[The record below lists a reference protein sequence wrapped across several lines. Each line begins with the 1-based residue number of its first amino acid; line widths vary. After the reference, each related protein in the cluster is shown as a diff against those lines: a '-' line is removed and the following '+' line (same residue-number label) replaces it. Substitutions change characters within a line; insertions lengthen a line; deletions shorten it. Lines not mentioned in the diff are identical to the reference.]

1 MLAHAFAWDHTDIN
15 LCTMQDLKN
24 MSKKQD
30 SKNTE
35 FVHSFR
41 NSSGYINAFRGRTF
55 VIAFGGE
62 MLADEQFVS
71 LVHDIAL
78 LNSLG
83 IKLVLVHGAR
93 PQIESRLK
101 ERKLSSKYSSG
112 LRITDDPALICVKE
126 ASSSVRADIEA
137 LLSIG
142 LTNSPVASSRI
153 NVISGNFV
161 TAQPYGVRDGVDY
174 MHTGEVR
181 KIEHNAI
188 NQALDSN
195 AIVLLSPIGYS
206 STGEIFNL
214 SIEDVAT
221 TASIELNAD
230 KLIYLVDAK
239 GVTDKRNSL
248 IRELTLSDTKNLLVN
263 NTKLEDSIQRCLGSA
278 IKACQNEV
286 ERTHILNRHIEGA
299 LLLELFTRDGCGTLI
314 TSESFEDIRP
324 ATIDDLAGLIEL
336 ISPLEDEDI
345 LVKRSREK
353 LEMEIEHFT
362 VVERDGM
369 IIACAALY
377 PFLHDKV
384 AELACLA
391 VHRDYQGKNRGA
403 QLLKYI
409 ERQTKQLGIKQI
421 FVLTTRTAHWFRERG
436 YNSSDITKLPMKR
449 KSLYNYQRKSKMFAK
464 TI

>member
-1 MLAHAFAWDHTDIN
+1 
-15 LCTMQDLKN
+15 
-24 MSKKQD
+24 MSKEKN
-30 SKNTE
+30 SKNIE

-41 NSSGYINAFRGRTF
+41 NSAGYINAFRGRTF

-62 MLADEQFVS
+62 MLADEQFAP

-101 ERKLSSKYSSG
+101 ERKFTSEYVDDI
-112 LRITDDPALICVKE
+112 RVTDDNALVCVKE

-142 LTNSPVASSRI
+142 LTNSPVSCSRI
-153 NVISGNFV
+153 SVISGNFV

-188 NQALDSN
+188 NQALENNS
-195 AIVLLSPIGYS
+195 IVLLSPIGYS

-214 SIEDVAT
+214 SVEDVAT
-221 TASIELNAD
+221 AAAIELNAN

-239 GVTDKRNSL
+239 GVTNKRKSL
-248 IRELTLSDTKNLLVN
+248 IRELTMDDANKLLEEN
-263 NTKLEDSIQRCLGSA
+263 KKLDAPIQRYLTSA
-278 IKACQNEV
+278 IKACRNEI

-324 ATIDDLAGLIEL
+324 ATIEDLAGLIEL
-336 ISPLEDEDI
+336 ISPLEEEDI
-345 LVKRSREK
+345 LVRRSREK

-377 PFLHDKV
+377 PFLQDKV

-391 VHRDYQGKNRGA
+391 VHPDYQGKNRGD

-409 ERQTKQLGIKQI
+409 ERQTKQLGIKQL

-436 YNSSDITKLPMKR
+436 YASSDIKKLPVKR
-449 KSLYNYQRKSKMFAK
+449 KSLYNYQRQSKMFAK
-464 TI
+464 NI

>member
-1 MLAHAFAWDHTDIN
+1 MNKDN
-15 LCTMQDLKN
+15 KN
-24 MSKKQD
+24 I
-30 SKNTE
+30 E

-41 NSSGYINAFRGRTF
+41 NSAGYINAFRGRTF

-62 MLADEQFVS
+62 MLTDEQFAP

-101 ERKLSSKYSSG
+101 ERKLASEYHND
-112 LRITDDPALICVKE
+112 LRITDDTALVCVKE

-142 LTNSPVASSRI
+142 LTNNPVSHSRI
-153 NVISGNFV
+153 RVISGNFV
-161 TAQPYGVRDGVDY
+161 TAQPYGVRAGVDY

-181 KIEHNAI
+181 KIDHNAI
-188 NQALDSN
+188 HQSLENNS
-195 AIVLLSPIGYS
+195 IVLLSPIGYS

-214 SIEDVAT
+214 TVEDVAT
-221 TASIELNAD
+221 TAAIELNAN

-239 GVTDKRNSL
+239 GVTNKRKSL
-248 IRELTLSDTKNLLVN
+248 IRELTLNDAKALLQD
-263 NTKLEDSIQRCLGSA
+263 NTKLTPAIQHCLSSA
-278 IKACQNEV
+278 IKACQNDIA
-286 ERTHILNRHIEGA
+286 RTHILNRHIEGA

-314 TSESFEDIRP
+314 TSECFEDIRP
-324 ATIDDLAGLIEL
+324 ATIEDLGGLIKL
-336 ISPLEDEDI
+336 LTPLEEEDI
-345 LVKRSREK
+345 LVRRSREK

-377 PFLHDKV
+377 PFLKDKV

-391 VHRDYQGKNRGA
+391 VHPDYQGKDRGN

-409 ERQTKQLGIKQI
+409 EQQSKQLGIQQL

-436 YNSSDITKLPMKR
+436 FNTRDIKKLPIKR
-449 KSLYNYQRKSKMFAK
+449 KSLYNYQRQSKMFAK

>member
-1 MLAHAFAWDHTDIN
+1 MN
-15 LCTMQDLKN
+15 KEKN
-24 MSKKQD
+24 
-30 SKNTE
+30 NNIE
-35 FVHSFR
+35 FVNSFR
-41 NSSGYINAFRGRTF
+41 NSAGYINAFRGRTF

-62 MLADEQFVS
+62 MLADEQFAP

-101 ERKLSSKYSSG
+101 ERKLKSEYSNN
-112 LRITDDPALICVKE
+112 LRITDNNALVCVKE

-142 LTNSPVASSRI
+142 IINSPITCSRI
-153 NVISGNFV
+153 SVISGNFV

-181 KIEHNAI
+181 KIDHTAI
-188 NQALDSN
+188 NQALENNS
-195 AIVLLSPIGYS
+195 IILLSPIGYS

-214 SIEDVAT
+214 SVEDVAT
-221 TASIELNAD
+221 AAAIELKTD

-239 GVTDKRNSL
+239 GVTNKRKSL
-248 IRELTLSDTKNLLVN
+248 IRELTLNDAKKLLEEN
-263 NTKLEDSIQRCLGSA
+263 KKLEAPIQNCLKSA
-278 IKACQNEV
+278 IKACQNEI

-314 TSESFEDIRP
+314 TSDSFEDLRS
-324 ATIDDLAGLIEL
+324 ATIEDLAGLIEL
-336 ISPLEDEDI
+336 ITPLEDEDI

-353 LEMEIEHFT
+353 LEIEIEHFT

-377 PFLHDKV
+377 PDLQEKV

-391 VHRDYQGKNRGA
+391 VHPDYQGNNRGD

-409 ERQTKQLGIKQI
+409 ERQTKQLGIKQL
-421 FVLTTRTAHWFRERG
+421 FVLTTRTAHWFRDRG
-436 YNSSDITKLPMKR
+436 FSPSDIKKLPVKR
-449 KSLYNYQRKSKMFAK
+449 KSLYNYQRQSKMFAK
-464 TI
+464 SI

>member
-1 MLAHAFAWDHTDIN
+1 M
-15 LCTMQDLKN
+15 
-24 MSKKQD
+24 KKETK
-30 SKNTE
+30 SKNIE

-62 MLADEQFVS
+62 MLTDKQFAP

-101 ERKLSSKYSSG
+101 ERNFSSEYNNDV
-112 LRITDDPALICVKE
+112 RITDDNALVCVKE

-142 LTNSPVASSRI
+142 ITNSPSSYSRI
-153 NVISGNFV
+153 SVISGNFV
-161 TAQPYGVRDGVDY
+161 TAQPYGVRDGIDY

-181 KIEHNAI
+181 KIDHNAI
-188 NQALDSN
+188 NQALDNNS
-195 AIVLLSPIGYS
+195 IVLLSPIGYS
-206 STGEIFNL
+206 STGEIFNI
-214 SIEDVAT
+214 SVEDVAT
-221 TASIELNAD
+221 AAAIELNAD
-230 KLIYLVDAK
+230 KLIYLVDAN
-239 GVTDKRNSL
+239 GVTDKNQHL
-248 IRELTLSDTKNLLVN
+248 IRELTLDAAQKILDENK
-263 NTKLEDSIQRCLGSA
+263 KLEAPIQRCLASA
-278 IKACQNEV
+278 IKACQNDIA
-286 ERTHILNRHIEGA
+286 RTHILDRHTEGA

-314 TSESFEDIRP
+314 TSENFEDIRP
-324 ATIDDLAGLIEL
+324 ATIEDLSSLIEL
-336 ISPLEDEDI
+336 ITPLEDEDI
-345 LVKRSREK
+345 LVRRSREK

-377 PFLHDKV
+377 PYIQDKV

-391 VHRDYQGKNRGA
+391 VHPDYQGNNRGD

-409 ERQTKQLGIKQI
+409 ERQSRQLGIQQL
-421 FVLTTRTAHWFRERG
+421 FVLTTRTAHWFRERD
-436 YNSSDITKLPMKR
+436 YVATDIKTLPVKQQ
-449 KSLYNYQRKSKMFAK
+449 SLYNYQRQSKMFAK

>member
-1 MLAHAFAWDHTDIN
+1 
-15 LCTMQDLKN
+15 
-24 MSKKQD
+24 MSKQ
-30 SKNTE
+30 KNNDIE
-35 FVHSFR
+35 FVNSFR
-41 NSSGYINAFRGRTF
+41 NSAGYINAFRGRTF

-62 MLADEQFVS
+62 MLADEQFAP

-101 ERKLSSKYSSG
+101 ERKLKSEYSNN
-112 LRITDDPALICVKE
+112 LRITDNNALVCVKE

-142 LTNSPVASSRI
+142 IINSPVACSRI
-153 NVISGNFV
+153 SVISGNFV
-161 TAQPYGVRDGVDY
+161 TAQPYGVRDGIDY

-181 KIEHNAI
+181 KIDQI
-188 NQALDSN
+188 SISQALENNS
-195 AIVLLSPIGYS
+195 IVLLSPIGYS

-214 SIEDVAT
+214 SVEDVS
-221 TASIELNAD
+221 TAAAIELKAD

-239 GVTDKRNSL
+239 GVTNKRKSL
-248 IRELTLSDTKNLLVN
+248 IRELTLNDAKDLLDDN
-263 NTKLEDSIQRCLGSA
+263 KKLEAPIQNCLKSA
-278 IKACQNEV
+278 IKACQNEI

-314 TSESFEDIRP
+314 TSENFEDIRS
-324 ATIDDLAGLIEL
+324 ATIEDLAGLIEL
-336 ISPLEDEDI
+336 ITPLEEEDI

-377 PFLHDKV
+377 PDLKEKV

-391 VHRDYQGKNRGA
+391 VHPDYQGHNRGN

-409 ERQTKQLGIKQI
+409 ELQTKQLGIKQL
-421 FVLTTRTAHWFRERG
+421 FVLTTRTAHWFRDRG
-436 YNSSDITKLPMKR
+436 FSSSDIKKLPVKR
-449 KSLYNYQRKSKMFAK
+449 KSLYNFQRQSKMFAK
-464 TI
+464 SF

>member
-1 MLAHAFAWDHTDIN
+1 MG
-15 LCTMQDLKN
+15 
-24 MSKKQD
+24 KQ
-30 SKNTE
+30 KNTQDID
-35 FVHSFR
+35 FVRSFR

-62 MLADEQFVS
+62 MLTDEQFAP

-93 PQIESRLK
+93 PQIEYRLK
-101 ERKLSSKYSSG
+101 ERNFASEYSEDI
-112 LRITDDPALICVKE
+112 RITDDNALTCVKE

-137 LLSIG
+137 LLSMGIS
-142 LTNSPVASSRI
+142 NSPGSNVRI
-153 NVISGNFV
+153 SVVSGNFV
-161 TAQPYGVRDGVDY
+161 TAQPYGVRNGVDY

-181 KIEHNAI
+181 KIDHNAI
-188 NQALDSN
+188 NNALDKNS
-195 AIVLLSPIGYS
+195 IVLLSPIGYS

-214 SIEDVAT
+214 SVEDVAT
-221 TASIELNAD
+221 QAAIELKAS
-230 KLIYLVDAK
+230 KLIYLVGAK
-239 GVTDKRNSL
+239 GVTNKRGTL
-248 IRELTLSDTKNLLVN
+248 IRELTLDEAKDLLEV
-263 NTKLEDSIQRCLGSA
+263 NTKLKAPVQRCLSSA
-278 IKACQNEV
+278 IKACQNDI
-286 ERTHILNRHIEGA
+286 ERTHVINRDIEGA

-324 ATIDDLAGLIEL
+324 ASIDDLAGLIEL
-336 ISPLEDEDI
+336 ITPLENEDI
-345 LVKRSREK
+345 LVRRSREK

-377 PFLHDKV
+377 PYLQDKV

-391 VHRDYQGKNRGA
+391 VHPDYQDHGRGDL
-403 QLLKYI
+403 LLKYI
-409 ERQTKQLGIKQI
+409 ERQTKQLGIKQL

-436 YNSSDITKLPMKR
+436 FAASDIKKLPVKC
-449 KSLYNYQRKSKMFAK
+449 KSLYNYQRNSKMFAK
-464 TI
+464 TIQP

>member
-1 MLAHAFAWDHTDIN
+1 
-15 LCTMQDLKN
+15 
-24 MSKKQD
+24 MSKQQD
-30 SKNTE
+30 KDIE

-41 NSSGYINAFRGRTF
+41 NSAGYINAFRGRTF

-62 MLADEQFVS
+62 MLADEQFSS

-101 ERKLSSKYSSG
+101 QRKANSEIVNDV
-112 LRITDDPALICVKE
+112 RVTDDEALVCVKE

-142 LTNSPVASSRI
+142 LTNSPLNSSRI
-153 NVISGNFV
+153 RVIAGNFI
-161 TAQPYGVRDGVDY
+161 TAQPYGIRNGVDY
-174 MHTGEVR
+174 LHTGEVR
-181 KIEHNAI
+181 NIDTDAI
-188 NQALDSN
+188 NQVLTNN
-195 AIVLLSPIGYS
+195 AIVLLSPIGFS

-214 SIEDVAT
+214 GVEDIATSVAT
-221 TASIELNAD
+221 ELSAS
-230 KLIYLVDAK
+230 KLIYLVDEK
-239 GVTDKRNSL
+239 GVTDKNKSL
-248 IRELTLSDTKNLLVN
+248 IRELAYDDAKNLLQDN
-263 NTKLEDSIQRCLGSA
+263 KKLTAPIQRCLASA
-278 IKACQNEV
+278 IKACQNDV
-286 ERTHILNRHIEGA
+286 ERTHILNRHIDGA
-299 LLLELFTRDGCGTLI
+299 LLLELFTRDGCGTLV
-314 TSESFEDIRP
+314 TSESFEDVRT
-324 ATIDDLAGLIEL
+324 ATVDDLAGLIEL
-336 ISPLEDEDI
+336 ISPLENEDI
-345 LVKRSREK
+345 LVRRSREK

-377 PFLHDKV
+377 PFVNDKV

-391 VHRDYQGKNRGA
+391 VHPDYQDQNRGN

-409 ERQTKQLGIKQI
+409 ERKTRQLGIKQL
-421 FVLTTRTAHWFRERG
+421 FVLTTRTAHWFQERG
-436 YNSSDITKLPMKR
+436 FNATDINTLPVER

-464 TI
+464 SIQV

>member
-1 MLAHAFAWDHTDIN
+1 MN
-15 LCTMQDLKN
+15 KEKN
-24 MSKKQD
+24 
-30 SKNTE
+30 NNIE
-35 FVHSFR
+35 FVNSFR
-41 NSSGYINAFRGRTF
+41 NSAGYINAFRGRAF

-62 MLADEQFVS
+62 MLTDEQFAP

-101 ERKLSSKYSSG
+101 ERKLKSEYSNN
-112 LRITDDPALICVKE
+112 LRITDNNALVCVKE

-142 LTNSPVASSRI
+142 IINSPVTCSRI
-153 NVISGNFV
+153 SVISGNFV

-181 KIEHNAI
+181 KIDHTAI
-188 NQALDSN
+188 NQALENNS
-195 AIVLLSPIGYS
+195 IVLLSPIGYS

-214 SIEDVAT
+214 SVEDVAT
-221 TASIELNAD
+221 AAAIELTAD

-239 GVTDKRNSL
+239 GVTNKRKSL
-248 IRELTLSDTKNLLVN
+248 IRELTLNDAKKLLDEN
-263 NTKLEDSIQRCLGSA
+263 KKLEAPIQNCLKSA
-278 IKACQNEV
+278 IKACQNEI

-314 TSESFEDIRP
+314 TSDSFEDLRS
-324 ATIDDLAGLIEL
+324 ATIEDLAGLIEL
-336 ISPLEDEDI
+336 ITPLEDEDI

-353 LEMEIEHFT
+353 LEIEIEHFT

-377 PFLHDKV
+377 PNLQEKV

-391 VHRDYQGKNRGA
+391 VHPDYQGNNRGD

-409 ERQTKQLGIKQI
+409 ERQTKQLGIKQL
-421 FVLTTRTAHWFRERG
+421 FVLTTRTAHWFRDRG
-436 YNSSDITKLPMKR
+436 FSPSDIKKLPVKR
-449 KSLYNYQRKSKMFAK
+449 KSLYNYQRQSKMFAK
-464 TI
+464 SI

>member
-1 MLAHAFAWDHTDIN
+1 MAKNSITKTKSKDKSSRN
-15 LCTMQDLKN
+15 L
-24 MSKKQD
+24 
-30 SKNTE
+30 E

-62 MLADEQFVS
+62 MLADEQFAP

-101 ERKLSSKYSSG
+101 ERNCSSEYNNNI
-112 LRITDDPALICVKE
+112 RVTDAQALTCVKE

-142 LTNSPVASSRI
+142 ITNSPTPNVRI
-153 NVISGNFV
+153 SVISGNFV

-181 KIEHNAI
+181 KIDHLAI
-188 NQALDSN
+188 NKALQNNS
-195 AIVLLSPIGYS
+195 IILLSPIGYS

-214 SIEDVAT
+214 SAEDVAT
-221 TASIELNAD
+221 AAALELNAD

-239 GVTDKRNSL
+239 GVTDKRNKL
-248 IRELTLSDTKNLLVN
+248 IRELTLNDAKTLLTEN
-263 NTKLEDSIQRCLGSA
+263 KKLDVSIKKCLQSA
-278 IKACQNEV
+278 IKVCQHDIP
-286 ERTHILNRHIEGA
+286 RTHILDRHIEGA

-336 ISPLEDEDI
+336 ISPLENEDI

-377 PFLHDKV
+377 PYLDDKV

-391 VHRDYQGKNRGA
+391 VHPDYQNNNRGD
-403 QLLKYI
+403 QLLKFT
-409 ERQTKQLGIKQI
+409 ERQTKQLGIKQL
-421 FVLTTRTAHWFRERG
+421 FVLTTRTAHWFLERG
-436 YNSSDITKLPMKR
+436 FVASDIKKLPVKR
-449 KSLYNYQRKSKMFAK
+449 QSLYNYKRQSKMFAK

>member
-1 MLAHAFAWDHTDIN
+1 
-15 LCTMQDLKN
+15 
-24 MSKKQD
+24 MSKEKD
-30 SKNTE
+30 RKNIE

-55 VIAFGGE
+55 VVAFGGE
-62 MLADEQFVS
+62 MLTDEQFVP

-101 ERKLSSKYSSG
+101 ARKFANKYINDV
-112 LRITDDPALICVKE
+112 RITDDNALVCVKE

-142 LTNSPVASSRI
+142 LTNSPVNCSRI
-153 NVISGNFV
+153 SVISGNFV

-181 KIEHNAI
+181 KIDHQAI
-188 NQALDSN
+188 NQALENNS
-195 AIVLLSPIGYS
+195 IVLLSPIGYS

-214 SIEDVAT
+214 SVEDVAT
-221 TASIELNAD
+221 AAAIELKAN
-230 KLIYLVDAK
+230 KLIYLVDGK
-239 GVTDKRNSL
+239 GITDKRKSL
-248 IRELTLSDTKNLLVN
+248 IRELTLDDAKKLLTEN
-263 NTKLEDSIQRCLGSA
+263 KKLTTPIQRCLSSA
-278 IKACQNEV
+278 IKACQNDI
-286 ERTHILNRHIEGA
+286 ERTHILDRHTEGA

-314 TSESFEDIRP
+314 TSENFEDVRP
-324 ATIDDLAGLIEL
+324 ATIEDLAGLIEL
-336 ISPLEDEDI
+336 ITPLEDEGI

-353 LEMEIEHFT
+353 LEMEIDHFT

-369 IIACAALY
+369 IVACAALY
-377 PFLHDKV
+377 PYLKDKV

-391 VHRDYQGKNRGA
+391 VHPDYQGNNRGD

-409 ERQTKQLGIKQI
+409 ERQTKQLGIKQL
-421 FVLTTRTAHWFRERG
+421 FVLTTRTVHWFRERG
-436 YNSSDITKLPMKR
+436 YSASDIKKLPVKR

-464 TI
+464 II

>member
-1 MLAHAFAWDHTDIN
+1 
-15 LCTMQDLKN
+15 
-24 MSKKQD
+24 MSKEKD
-30 SKNTE
+30 IKNIE

-62 MLADEQFVS
+62 MLTDEQFAP

-101 ERKLSSKYSSG
+101 ERKFASEYVNDI
-112 LRITDDPALICVKE
+112 RVTDDNALICVKE

-142 LTNSPVASSRI
+142 LTNSPVSCSRI
-153 NVISGNFV
+153 SVISGNFV

-181 KIEHNAI
+181 KIDHTAI
-188 NQALDSN
+188 NQVLENNS
-195 AIVLLSPIGYS
+195 ITLLSPIGYS

-214 SIEDVAT
+214 SVEDVAT
-221 TASIELNAD
+221 AAAIELNAD

-239 GVTDKRNSL
+239 GVTNKRKSL
-248 IRELTLSDTKNLLVN
+248 IRELTMDDAKNLLEEN
-263 NTKLEDSIQRCLGSA
+263 KKLDAPIQRCLASA
-278 IKACQNEV
+278 IKACKNDI

-324 ATIDDLAGLIEL
+324 ATIEDLAGLIEL
-336 ISPLEDEDI
+336 LTPLENEDI
-345 LVKRSREK
+345 LVRRSREK

-377 PFLHDKV
+377 PYLQDKV

-391 VHRDYQGKNRGA
+391 VHPDYQGNSRGD

-409 ERQTKQLGIKQI
+409 ERQTKQLGIKQL

-436 YNSSDITKLPMKR
+436 YSASDIKKLPVKR
-449 KSLYNYQRKSKMFAK
+449 KSLYNYQRQSKMFAK
-464 TI
+464 DI

>member
-1 MLAHAFAWDHTDIN
+1 
-15 LCTMQDLKN
+15 
-24 MSKKQD
+24 MSKD
-30 SKNTE
+30 KNNKNFE
-35 FVHSFR
+35 FVNSFR
-41 NSSGYINAFRGRTF
+41 NSAGYINAFRGRTF
-55 VIAFGGE
+55 VVAFGGE
-62 MLADEQFVS
+62 MLTDEQFAP

-101 ERKLSSKYSSG
+101 ERKLKSQYNNE
-112 LRITDDPALICVKE
+112 LRITDDNALICVKE

-142 LTNSPVASSRI
+142 ITNSPIACSRI
-153 NVISGNFV
+153 SVVSGNFV
-161 TAQPYGVRDGVDY
+161 TAQPYGVRDGIDY

-181 KIEHNAI
+181 KIDHLSI
-188 NQALDSN
+188 NQALNNNS
-195 AIVLLSPIGYS
+195 IVLLSPIGYS

-214 SIEDVAT
+214 SVEDVAT
-221 TASIELNAD
+221 NAAIELKAD

-239 GVTDKRNSL
+239 GVTNKRKSL
-248 IRELTLSDTKNLLVN
+248 IRELTLNDAKNLLQDN
-263 NTKLEDSIQRCLGSA
+263 LKLDVAIQRCLNSA
-278 IKACQNEV
+278 IKACQNEI

-314 TSESFEDIRP
+314 TSESFEDIRS
-324 ATIDDLAGLIEL
+324 ATIEDLAGLIEL
-336 ISPLEDEDI
+336 ITPLEDEDI

-353 LEMEIEHFT
+353 LEMEIEYFT

-377 PFLHDKV
+377 PYLQDKV

-391 VHRDYQGKNRGA
+391 VHPDYQRKNRGD

-409 ERQTKQLGIKQI
+409 EQQTKQLGIKQL
-421 FVLTTRTAHWFRERG
+421 FVLTTRTAHWFRDRG
-436 YNSSDITKLPMKR
+436 YSASDIKKLPIKR
-449 KSLYNYQRKSKMFAK
+449 KSLYNYQRQSKMFAK
-464 TI
+464 SI

>member
-1 MLAHAFAWDHTDIN
+1 
-15 LCTMQDLKN
+15 
-24 MSKKQD
+24 MSKV
-30 SKNTE
+30 KNNNIE

-62 MLADEQFVS
+62 MLADEQFAP

-101 ERKLSSKYSSG
+101 ERKLSGEYCND
-112 LRITDDPALICVKE
+112 LRITDDNALVCVKE

-142 LTNSPVASSRI
+142 ITNSPISSTRI
-153 NVISGNFV
+153 SVISGNFV
-161 TAQPYGVRDGVDY
+161 TAQPYGVRDGVDFL
-174 MHTGEVR
+174 HTGEVR
-181 KIEHNAI
+181 KIDHKAI
-188 NQALDSN
+188 NQALENNS
-195 AIVLLSPIGYS
+195 IVLLSPIGYS

-214 SIEDVAT
+214 SVEDVAT
-221 TASIELNAD
+221 TAAIELNAD

-239 GVTDKRNSL
+239 GVTNKRKSL
-248 IRELTLSDTKNLLVN
+248 VRELTLDESKNLLKEN
-263 NTKLEDSIQRCLGSA
+263 KKLEAPIQRCLASA
-278 IKACQNEV
+278 IKACQNNV
-286 ERTHILNRHIEGA
+286 ERTHVLNRHIEGA

-314 TSESFEDIRP
+314 TSENFEDIRS
-324 ATIDDLAGLIEL
+324 ATVDDLPSLIEL
-336 ISPLEDEDI
+336 LSPLEQEDI

-353 LEMEIEHFT
+353 LEIEIEHFT

-377 PFLHDKV
+377 PYLQDKV

-391 VHRDYQGKNRGA
+391 VHSDYQGNGRGDL
-403 QLLKYI
+403 LLKFI
-409 ERQTKQLGIKQI
+409 ERQTKQLGVKQL

-436 YNSSDITKLPMKR
+436 YVSSDIKKLPIKR
-449 KSLYNYQRKSKMFAK
+449 KSLYNYQRQSKMFAK

>member
-1 MLAHAFAWDHTDIN
+1 
-15 LCTMQDLKN
+15 
-24 MSKKQD
+24 MSKD
-30 SKNTE
+30 KNNKNIE

-41 NSSGYINAFRGRTF
+41 NSAGYINAFRGRTF

-62 MLADEQFVS
+62 MLTDEQFAP

-101 ERKLSSKYSSG
+101 ERKLKSQYNND
-112 LRITDDPALICVKE
+112 LRITDDNALICVKE

-142 LTNSPVASSRI
+142 ITNSPMACSRI
-153 NVISGNFV
+153 SVISGNFV

-181 KIEHNAI
+181 KIDHTAI
-188 NQALDSN
+188 NQALNNNS
-195 AIVLLSPIGYS
+195 IVLLSPIGYS

-214 SIEDVAT
+214 SVEDVAT
-221 TASIELNAD
+221 SAAIELKAD

-239 GVTDKRNSL
+239 GVTNKRKSL
-248 IRELTLSDTKNLLVN
+248 IRELTLNDAKN
-263 NTKLEDSIQRCLGSA
+263 TLEDNKKLDASIQRCLKSA
-278 IKACQNEV
+278 IKACQNEI

-314 TSESFEDIRP
+314 TSENFEDVRS
-324 ATIDDLAGLIEL
+324 ATIEDLASLIEL
-336 ISPLEDEDI
+336 ITPLEDEDI
-345 LVKRSREK
+345 LVRRSREK

-377 PFLHDKV
+377 PDLQEKV

-391 VHRDYQGKNRGA
+391 VHPDYQGNNRGD

-409 ERQTKQLGIKQI
+409 EQQTKQLGVKQL
-421 FVLTTRTAHWFRERG
+421 FVLTTRTAHWFRDRG
-436 YNSSDITKLPMKR
+436 YSASDIKKLPIKR
-449 KSLYNYQRKSKMFAK
+449 KSLYNFQRQSKMFLK
-464 TI
+464 SI

>member
-1 MLAHAFAWDHTDIN
+1 MGKE
-15 LCTMQDLKN
+15 KN
-24 MSKKQD
+24 H
-30 SKNTE
+30 NIE
-35 FVHSFR
+35 FVNSFR
-41 NSSGYINAFRGRTF
+41 NSAGYINAFRGRTF

-62 MLADEQFVS
+62 MLTDEQFAP

-101 ERKLSSKYSSG
+101 ERKLASEYSND
-112 LRITDDPALICVKE
+112 LRITDNNALTCVKE

-142 LTNSPVASSRI
+142 ITNSPVACSRI
-153 NVISGNFV
+153 SVISGNFV
-161 TAQPYGVRDGVDY
+161 TAQPYGVREGVDY

-181 KIEHNAI
+181 KIDHKAI
-188 NQALDSN
+188 NQALDNNS
-195 AIVLLSPIGYS
+195 IVLLSPIGYS

-214 SIEDVAT
+214 SVEDIAT
-221 TASIELNAD
+221 SAAIELKAD

-239 GVTDKRNSL
+239 GVTNKRKSL
-248 IRELTLSDTKNLLVN
+248 IRELTLDDAKDLLDEN
-263 NTKLEDSIQRCLGSA
+263 KKLEAPIQRCLVSA
-278 IKACQNEV
+278 IKACQNDI
-286 ERTHILNRHIEGA
+286 ERTHVLNRHVEGA

-324 ATIDDLAGLIEL
+324 ATIEDLAGLIEL
-336 ISPLEDEDI
+336 ITPLEDDDI
-345 LVKRSREK
+345 LVRRSREK

-377 PFLHDKV
+377 PYLQDKV
-384 AELACLA
+384 AELTCLA
-391 VHRDYQGKNRGA
+391 VHPDYQGKNRGD

-409 ERQTKQLGIKQI
+409 ERQTKHLGIKQL

-436 YNSSDITKLPMKR
+436 YSSSDIKKLPVKR
-449 KSLYNYQRKSKMFAK
+449 KSLYNFQRQSKMFAK

>member
-1 MLAHAFAWDHTDIN
+1 
-15 LCTMQDLKN
+15 
-24 MSKKQD
+24 MSKEKD
-30 SKNTE
+30 TNNLE
-35 FVHSFR
+35 FVRSFR
-41 NSSGYINAFRGRTF
+41 NAAGYINAFRRRTF

-62 MLADEQFVS
+62 MLTDKQFAP

-101 ERKLSSKYSSG
+101 DRNLASQYDHD
-112 LRITDDPALICVKE
+112 LRITDDNALVIVKE

-142 LTNSPVASSRI
+142 LTNSPVSGSRI
-153 NVISGNFV
+153 SVVSGNFV
-161 TAQPYGVRDGVDY
+161 IAQPYGVRDGIDY

-181 KIEHNAI
+181 KIESKGIH
-188 NQALDSN
+188 QALENNS
-195 AIVLLSPIGYS
+195 IVLLSPIGYS

-214 SIEDVAT
+214 SVEDVAT
-221 TASIELNAD
+221 AAAIELKAD

-239 GVTDKRNSL
+239 GITNKNKSL
-248 IRELTLSDTKNLLVN
+248 IRELTLDDAKDVF
-263 NTKLEDSIQRCLGSA
+263 NTNKKLTAPIQRCLASA
-278 IKACQNEV
+278 IKACQNNIQ
-286 ERTHILNRHIEGA
+286 RTHILDRHIEGA

-324 ATIDDLAGLIEL
+324 AVIDDIAGLIEL
-336 ISPLEDEDI
+336 ITPLEKEDI
-345 LVKRSREK
+345 LVRRSREK
-353 LEMEIEHFT
+353 LEMEINHFT

-377 PFLHDKV
+377 PYLEDNV

-391 VHRDYQGKNRGA
+391 VHPDYQGHNRGD

-409 ERQTKQLGIKQI
+409 ERKTKNLGIKQI
-421 FVLTTRTAHWFRERG
+421 FVLTTRTAHWFIERG
-436 YNSSDITKLPMKR
+436 YVASDIKKLPVQR
-449 KSLYNYQRKSKMFAK
+449 KSLYNYQRQSKMFAK

>member
-1 MLAHAFAWDHTDIN
+1 M
-15 LCTMQDLKN
+15 
-24 MSKKQD
+24 
-30 SKNTE
+30 
-35 FVHSFR
+35 
-41 NSSGYINAFRGRTF
+41 
-55 VIAFGGE
+55 IAFGGE
-62 MLADEQFVS
+62 MLTDEQFAP

-101 ERKLSSKYSSG
+101 ERNFASEYSEDI
-112 LRITDDPALICVKE
+112 RITDDNALTCVKE

-137 LLSIG
+137 LLSMGIS
-142 LTNSPVASSRI
+142 NSPGSNVRI
-153 NVISGNFV
+153 SVVSGNFV

-181 KIEHNAI
+181 KIDHNAI
-188 NQALDSN
+188 NNALEKNS
-195 AIVLLSPIGYS
+195 IVLLSPIGYS

-214 SIEDVAT
+214 SVEDVAT
-221 TASIELNAD
+221 QAAIELKAS

-239 GVTDKRNSL
+239 GITNKRGTL
-248 IRELTLSDTKNLLVN
+248 IRELTLDEAKDLLET
-263 NTKLEDSIQRCLGSA
+263 NTKLKAPVQRCLSSA
-278 IKACQNEV
+278 IIACQNDI
-286 ERTHILNRHIEGA
+286 ERTHVINRDIEGA

-314 TSESFEDIRP
+314 TSESFEDSRP
-324 ATIDDLAGLIEL
+324 ASIDDLASLIEL
-336 ISPLEDEDI
+336 ITPLENEDI
-345 LVKRSREK
+345 LVRRSREK

-377 PFLHDKV
+377 PYLQDKV

-391 VHRDYQGKNRGA
+391 VHPDYQDNGRGDL
-403 QLLKYI
+403 LLKYI
-409 ERQTKQLGIKQI
+409 ERQTKQLGIKQL

-436 YNSSDITKLPMKR
+436 FVATDIKKLPVKR
-449 KSLYNYQRKSKMFAK
+449 KSLYNYQRNSKMFAK
-464 TI
+464 TIQP

>member
-1 MLAHAFAWDHTDIN
+1 MKKE
-15 LCTMQDLKN
+15 KN
-24 MSKKQD
+24 
-30 SKNTE
+30 NNNIE
-35 FVHSFR
+35 FVRSFR

-62 MLADEQFVS
+62 MLTDEQFAP

-93 PQIESRLK
+93 PQIEARLK
-101 ERKLSSKYSSG
+101 ERKFSSEYNND
-112 LRITDDPALICVKE
+112 LRITDDNALICVKE

-142 LTNSPVASSRI
+142 LTNSPVGSSRI
-153 NVISGNFV
+153 SVVSGNFV
-161 TAQPYGVRDGVDY
+161 TAQPFGVRDGIDY

-181 KIEHNAI
+181 KIDSTGIH
-188 NQALDSN
+188 QSLDNN

-214 SIEDVAT
+214 SVEDVAT
-221 TASIELNAD
+221 QAAIELNAD

-239 GVTDKRNSL
+239 GVTNARKTL
-248 IRELTLSDTKNLLVN
+248 IRELTLDDAKNILIKNKKLDN
-263 NTKLEDSIQRCLGSA
+263 NIQRCLNSA
-278 IKACQNEV
+278 IKSCQNDV
-286 ERTHILNRHIEGA
+286 KRTHIINRHIEGA

-324 ATIDDLAGLIEL
+324 ASINDLAGLIEL
-336 ISPLEDEDI
+336 IKPLEEQDI

-377 PFLHDKV
+377 PYLQDKV

-391 VHRDYQGKNRGA
+391 VHPEYQGDNRGD

-409 ERQTKQLGIKQI
+409 ERHTKQLGIQQL

-436 YNSSDITKLPMKR
+436 YKPDDIKSLPVKR
-449 KSLYNYQRKSKMFAK
+449 KSLYNYQRQSKMFAK

>member
-1 MLAHAFAWDHTDIN
+1 
-15 LCTMQDLKN
+15 
-24 MSKKQD
+24 MSKD
-30 SKNTE
+30 RNNNNIE

-41 NSSGYINAFRGRTF
+41 NSAGYINAFRGRTF

-62 MLADEQFVS
+62 MLTDEQFAP

-101 ERKLSSKYSSG
+101 ERKLKSQYNND
-112 LRITDDPALICVKE
+112 LRITDDNALICVKE

-142 LTNSPVASSRI
+142 ITNSPMACSRI
-153 NVISGNFV
+153 SVISGNFV

-181 KIEHNAI
+181 KIDHTAI
-188 NQALDSN
+188 NQALNNNS
-195 AIVLLSPIGYS
+195 IVLLSPIGYS

-214 SIEDVAT
+214 SVEDVAT
-221 TASIELNAD
+221 SAAIELKAD

-239 GVTDKRNSL
+239 GVTNKRKSL
-248 IRELTLSDTKNLLVN
+248 IRELTLNDAKN
-263 NTKLEDSIQRCLGSA
+263 TLEDNKKLDASIQRCLKSA
-278 IKACQNEV
+278 IKACQNEI

-314 TSESFEDIRP
+314 TSENFEDVRS
-324 ATIDDLAGLIEL
+324 ATIEDLASLIEL
-336 ISPLEDEDI
+336 ITPLEDEDI
-345 LVKRSREK
+345 LVRRSREK

-377 PFLHDKV
+377 PDLQEKV

-391 VHRDYQGKNRGA
+391 VHPDYQGNNRGD

-409 ERQTKQLGIKQI
+409 EQQTKQLGVKQL
-421 FVLTTRTAHWFRERG
+421 FVLTTRTAHWFRDRG
-436 YNSSDITKLPMKR
+436 YSASDIKKLPIKR
-449 KSLYNYQRKSKMFAK
+449 KSLYNFQRQSKMFLK
-464 TI
+464 SI

>member
-1 MLAHAFAWDHTDIN
+1 
-15 LCTMQDLKN
+15 
-24 MSKKQD
+24 MSKE
-30 SKNTE
+30 KNNKNIE
-35 FVHSFR
+35 FVNSFR
-41 NSSGYINAFRGRTF
+41 NSAGYINAFRGCTF
-55 VIAFGGE
+55 LIAFGGE
-62 MLADEQFVS
+62 MLTDEQFAP

-93 PQIESRLK
+93 PQIEARLK
-101 ERKLSSKYSSG
+101 ERKFKSEYSND
-112 LRITDDPALICVKE
+112 LRITDDNALICVKE
-126 ASSSVRADIEA
+126 ASSTVRADIEA

-142 LTNSPVASSRI
+142 ITNSPVACSKIS
-153 NVISGNFV
+153 VISGNFV

-181 KIEHNAI
+181 KIDHKAI
-188 NQALDSN
+188 NQVLENNS
-195 AIVLLSPIGYS
+195 IVLLSPIGYS

-214 SIEDVAT
+214 SAEDVAT
-221 TASIELNAD
+221 TAAIELNAD

-239 GVTDKRNSL
+239 GVTDKRKSL
-248 IRELTLSDTKNLLVN
+248 IRELTLDDARKLLEEHK
-263 NTKLEDSIQRCLGSA
+263 KLEAPIQRCLSSA
-278 IKACQNEV
+278 IKACQNDI
-286 ERTHILNRHIEGA
+286 ERTHILNRHVEGA

-314 TSESFEDIRP
+314 TSESFEDVRS
-324 ATIDDLAGLIEL
+324 ATIEDLAGLIEL
-336 ISPLEDEDI
+336 ITPLEDEDI
-345 LVKRSREK
+345 LVRRSREK

-377 PFLHDKV
+377 PFLQDKV

-391 VHRDYQGKNRGA
+391 VHPDYQGNNRGD

-409 ERQTKQLGIKQI
+409 ERQTKQLGIKQL

-436 YNSSDITKLPMKR
+436 YSASDIKKLPIKR
-449 KSLYNYQRKSKMFAK
+449 KSLYNYQRQSKMFAK

>member
-1 MLAHAFAWDHTDIN
+1 
-15 LCTMQDLKN
+15 
-24 MSKKQD
+24 MSKEKD
-30 SKNTE
+30 RKNIE

-55 VIAFGGE
+55 VVAFGGE
-62 MLADEQFVS
+62 MLTDEQFVP

-83 IKLVLVHGAR
+83 IKLVLVHGTR

-101 ERKLSSKYSSG
+101 ERKFSSEYIND
-112 LRITDDPALICVKE
+112 LRVTDDNALVCVKE

-142 LTNSPVASSRI
+142 LTNSPVACSRI
-153 NVISGNFV
+153 SVISGNFV

-181 KIEHNAI
+181 KIDHQAI
-188 NQALDSN
+188 NQALENNS
-195 AIVLLSPIGYS
+195 IVLLSPIGYS

-214 SIEDVAT
+214 SVEDVAT
-221 TASIELNAD
+221 SAAIELKAN
-230 KLIYLVDAK
+230 KLIYLVDGK
-239 GVTDKRNSL
+239 GITDKRKSL
-248 IRELTLSDTKNLLVN
+248 IRELTLDDAKKLLTEN
-263 NTKLEDSIQRCLGSA
+263 KKLTSPVQRCLSSA
-278 IKACQNEV
+278 VKACQNDI
-286 ERTHILNRHIEGA
+286 ERTHILDRHTEGA

-314 TSESFEDIRP
+314 TSENFEDVRP
-324 ATIDDLAGLIEL
+324 ATIEDLAGLIEL
-336 ISPLEDEDI
+336 IAPLEDEGI

-353 LEMEIEHFT
+353 LEMEIDHFT

-377 PFLHDKV
+377 PYLKDKV

-391 VHRDYQGKNRGA
+391 VHPDYQGNNRGD

-409 ERQTKQLGIKQI
+409 ERQTKQLGIKQL
-421 FVLTTRTAHWFRERG
+421 FVLTTRTVHWFLERG
-436 YNSSDITKLPMKR
+436 YSPSDIKKLPVKR

>member
-1 MLAHAFAWDHTDIN
+1 MSK
-15 LCTMQDLKN
+15 DLK
-24 MSKKQD
+24 
-30 SKNTE
+30 SKNIE

-62 MLADEQFVS
+62 MLTDKQFAP

-83 IKLVLVHGAR
+83 IKLILVHGAR
-93 PQIESRLK
+93 PQIESRLT
-101 ERKLSSKYSSG
+101 ERNFSSEYIND
-112 LRITDDPALICVKE
+112 LRITDDNALVCVKE

-142 LTNSPVASSRI
+142 ITNSPISCSRI
-153 NVISGNFV
+153 SVISGNFV
-161 TAQPYGVRDGVDY
+161 TAQPYGVRDGVDC

-181 KIEHNAI
+181 KIDHNAI
-188 NQALDSN
+188 NQALDNNS
-195 AIVLLSPIGYS
+195 IVLLSPIGYS

-214 SIEDVAT
+214 SVEDVAT
-221 TASIELNAD
+221 AAAIELNAD

-239 GVTDKRNSL
+239 GVTDKRRRL
-248 IRELTLSDTKNLLVN
+248 IRELTLDDAK
-263 NTKLEDSIQRCLGSA
+263 KLFDENKKLAAPIQRCLASA
-278 IKACQNEV
+278 IKACQNDIA
-286 ERTHILNRHIEGA
+286 RTHILDRHTEGA

-314 TSESFEDIRP
+314 TSENFEDIRP
-324 ATIDDLAGLIEL
+324 ATIEDLSGLIEL
-336 ISPLEDEDI
+336 ITPLEEEDI
-345 LVKRSREK
+345 LVRRSREK

-377 PFLHDKV
+377 PYLKDKV

-391 VHRDYQGKNRGA
+391 VHPDYQGNNRGD

-409 ERQTKQLGIKQI
+409 ERQTRQLGIQQL
-421 FVLTTRTAHWFRERG
+421 FVLTTRTAHWFRERD
-436 YNSSDITKLPMKR
+436 YVAIDIKTLPVKR